1 VIVFSISTILNKHEV
16 RFNTMQPVVVKKVGE
31 LACQMSS
38 YLKELT
44 ATVVSCAEVSA
55 PLQKGKT
62 PASAASSAAASFE
75 VVLSDTVLFPEGGG
89 QPCDLGDISDVSV
102 INVQR
107 RGDTCVHTTTA
118 PLAVGAEV
126 RVVVDWPRRVDHMQ
140 HHTAQHLLTAVME
153 RELGLP
159 TMSWALSSPTCYIQL
174 PTAKVEA
181 ADVLKVQTLCN
192 RIIAARTAVSR
203 VVYPSKA
210 DLPPSRSRGI
220 PDDVTG
226 PIRLIDIE
234 GQDVCTCCGTHLEN
248 LAELR
253 TVQLLHQEPKGNTC
267 RLHFIAGDRVTSQF
281 SELYDL
287 TRSLIK
293 ELGTNQENV
302 LAATQRRGVESSAG
316 AKHVRKLLAELAPIV
331 AERVV
336 SDVKASS
343 SSETPHFFLRED
355 ADMEFLTVIAEA
367 AKVAVP
373 NHVLVLGCGGG
384 EGGQFMVIGPAEAVK
399 DISAVV
405 SGALEGKGGQS
416 KAGFRG
422 KGNMKLWKNA
432 VKAFASYA

>member
-1 VIVFSISTILNKHEV
+1 
-16 RFNTMQPVVVKKVGE
+16 MQPAVVKKVGE

-44 ATVVSCAEVSA
+44 ATVISCSEAAPQKVKAATAAPSVTSYEVI
-55 PLQKGKT
+55 
-62 PASAASSAAASFE
+62 
-75 VVLSDTVLFPEGGG
+75 LSDTVLFPEGGG
-89 QPCDLGDISDVSV
+89 QPCDLGNINEVQV
-102 INVQR
+102 TNVQR
-107 RGDTCVHTTTA
+107 RGDTCVHTTA
-118 PLAVGAEV
+118 GPLAVGSEV

-159 TMSWALSSPTCYIQL
+159 TMSWALSTPTCYIQL

-192 RIIAARTAVSR
+192 QIISARTTVNR
-203 VVYPSKA
+203 IVYPSKA
-210 DLPPSRSRGI
+210 NLPPSRSRGI

-248 LAELR
+248 LAELQ
-253 TVQLLHQEPKGNTC
+253 TIQLLHQEPKGNTC
-267 RLHFIAGDRVTSQF
+267 RLHFIAGDRVTNQF
-281 SELYDL
+281 GELYDL

-302 LAATQRRGVESSAG
+302 LAATQRRGQEASAG
-316 AKHVRKLLAELAPIV
+316 TKQVRKLLSELAPII
-331 AERVV
+331 AERVIA
-336 SDVKASS
+336 DVKSS
-343 SSETPHFFLRED
+343 TTVNKPFFFHRED
-355 ADMEFLTVIAEA
+355 ADAEFLTVIAEA
-367 AKVAVP
+367 AKVAVSER
-373 NHVLVLGCGGG
+373 VLVLGCGGG
-384 EGGQFMVIGPAEAVK
+384 EGGQFMVIGPVDAVK
-399 DISAVV
+399 EVSTVV

-422 KGNMKLWKNA
+422 KGNMKLWKQA
-432 VKAFASYA
+432 VKAFAA